1 MLSAKGVLFCEDR
14 HKKSFPHPTLSNS
27 LSTSFLTIADYLLNN
42 QNRNKPLCL
51 AIPTCPDLPF
61 LLQTLLPKWWGW
73 LEKKKKTKL
82 PYSFD
87 SLKQSLYI
95 QNPWSQRNAEHW
107 SHVIICESHS
117 FITKMSFSNIITQ
130 HIKGRFEKESFNDW
144 RTCVYKSTWW
154 IFSF

>member
-1 MLSAKGVLFCEDR
+1 MATLTPP
-14 HKKSFPHPTLSNS
+14 PHPL
-27 LSTSFLTIADYLLNN
+27 
-42 QNRNKPLCL
+42 Q
-51 AIPTCPDLPF
+51 LPF
-61 LLQTLLPKWWGW
+61 NIFPNYCWLLIKIIRTGTNPCALLYQFVQISPSCYKPYFRNDGVD
-73 LEKKKKTKL
+73 LKRKKKTKL